1 MISAMN
7 LSQLEETWVVGCYPS
22 NSVAA
27 HKPQDCAMN
36 FSESP
41 VGFLFVVLFFVCLGF
56 FFFKQKL
63 GKPRFSFLLCIC
75 CCQSE
80 AQAKLAGFK
89 SICR

>member
-7 LSQLEETWVVGCYPS
+7 LSQLEGTWVVGCYPS

-41 VGFLFVVLFFVCLGF
+41 VGFLFVVLFFVCLGV
-56 FFFKQKL
+56 FFKQKL

-89 SICR
+89 SICS